1 MLECL
6 IEFLQLEREGAG
18 RRMLVSSGLVF
29 FGIFLMSGAPT
40 LVYIWRMMVDG
51 LKSMGLIASL
61 AAKGSLV
68 FIILIFKSLDLS
80 DIPFFMVM
88 VDRAGTI
95 HGIHVEV

>member
-1 MLECL
+1 MED
-6 IEFLQLEREGAG
+6 
-18 RRMLVSSGLVF
+18 
-29 FGIFLMSGAPT
+29 
-40 LVYIWRMMVDG
+40 DG